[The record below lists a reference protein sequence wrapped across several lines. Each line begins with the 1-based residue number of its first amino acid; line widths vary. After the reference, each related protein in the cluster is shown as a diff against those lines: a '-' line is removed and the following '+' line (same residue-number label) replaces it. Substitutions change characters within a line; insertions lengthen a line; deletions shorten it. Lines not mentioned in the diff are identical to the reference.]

1 MSDSL
6 HVVTGAFG
14 YTGRW
19 IAHQLLENGHRV
31 RTLTNAIDR
40 DDPFDG
46 RVEVHPLNFDDRDS
60 LVESLRGAD
69 VLYNTYWVRYNHHR
83 KNFDHEITTN
93 NCTIMFEAAIEA
105 GVRRVV
111 HFSVAHPEQAPGWS
125 YFRGKVVS
133 EKALKDCGISYA
145 IIRPTVLFGG
155 DRNILVNNIACML
168 RYIPVF
174 GLFGWGNYPI
184 QPVHVSDV
192 ARIAIELGADK
203 IDITRDAT
211 GPETFRYKDF
221 ITLIARSMGV
231 RRLIFPLPPTIG
243 WMTGWVLGLFL
254 KDMVITRA
262 EIRGLMR
269 GLVAS
274 DEDPLGVI
282 SFRKW
287 VAENGH
293 DLGRRYNNDLDE
305 RKYSLPEASVP
316 RA

>member
-1 MSDSL
+1 M
-6 HVVTGAFG
+6 
-14 YTGRW
+14 
-19 IAHQLLENGHRV
+19 
-31 RTLTNAIDR
+31 
-40 DDPFDG
+40 
-46 RVEVHPLNFDDRDS
+46 
-60 LVESLRGAD
+60 
-69 VLYNTYWVRYNHHR
+69 
-83 KNFDHEITTN
+83 
-93 NCTIMFEAAIEA
+93 
-105 GVRRVV
+105 
-111 HFSVAHPEQAPGWS
+111 
-125 YFRGKVVS
+125 
-133 EKALKDCGISYA
+133 
-145 IIRPTVLFGG
+145 
-155 DRNILVNNIACML
+155 
-168 RYIPVF
+168 
-174 GLFGWGNYPI
+174 
-184 QPVHVSDV
+184 
-192 ARIAIELGADK
+192 GADK

>member
-1 MSDSL
+1 M
-6 HVVTGAFG
+6 TGAFG

-19 IAHQLLENGHRV
+19 IAHHLLENGERV
-31 RTLTNAIDR
+31 RTLTNAIGR

-46 RVEVHPLNFDDRDS
+46 QVEVHPLNFENREA

-69 VLYNTYWVRYNHHR
+69 VLYNTYWVRYNQHN
-83 KNFDHEITTN
+83 KSFDHDIATE
-93 NCTIMFEAAIEA
+93 NCKVIFEAAIEA

-111 HFSVAHPEQAPGWS
+111 HFSVAHPKLAPRWS
-125 YFRGKVVS
+125 YFRGKVIS
-133 EKALKDCGISYA
+133 EKSLRDCGISYA

-155 DRNILVNNIACML
+155 DRNILVNNIAWIL

-192 ARIAIELGADK
+192 ARIAIELGARNE
-203 IDITRDAT
+203 DITRDAT
-211 GPETFRYKDF
+211 GPDTFLYKDF
-221 ITLIARSMGV
+221 IKLIARNMGV
-231 RRLIFPLPPTIG
+231 RRLIVPLPPIIG
-243 WMTGWVLGLFL
+243 WMTGRVMGFFL

-274 DEDPLGVI
+274 DEEPLGAI
-282 SFRKW
+282 SFSEW
-287 VAENGH
+287 VAENGLV
-293 DLGRRYNNDLDE
+293 LGRRYNNDLKE
-305 RKYSLPEASVP
+305 RKYRLPDGNSL
-316 RA
+316 